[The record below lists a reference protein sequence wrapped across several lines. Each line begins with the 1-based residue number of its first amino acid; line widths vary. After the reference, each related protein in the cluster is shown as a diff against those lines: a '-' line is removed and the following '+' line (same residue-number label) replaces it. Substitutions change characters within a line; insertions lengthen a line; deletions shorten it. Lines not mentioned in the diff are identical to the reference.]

1 MKQTPSVL
9 RILFFSVV
17 GVLVCVLSSC
27 SGNADKA
34 LPPGDTLTHASSL
47 MTLVDHGDFVSVT
60 IADPWS
66 DGKATKRYALVPRDS
81 KADYIPED
89 MTVIK
94 TPVQST
100 AVFSSVHSAPLEELG
115 ATGII
120 RGVADADYFT
130 SPAIRSGLADGRI
143 TDVGNSMSPS
153 LETLV
158 NLSPDVAIVS
168 PYQGADYSAI
178 SKTGIAVVEMVDYM
192 EPTPLGRAEWILLL
206 GALTGRLDQ
215 AKNIYANVCDSYNK
229 LAKLAS
235 QTTSR
240 PLVVTDTEYSGQWA
254 QPGGASYAARMI
266 ADAGARVLFA
276 DRNISGSVNSDYALV
291 YEKGSGA
298 DFWLIRHFGNLT
310 PDMLRAANSL
320 NSSFKAFSDHKVY
333 FSDTSTSGFYDDI
346 AFHPEKI
353 LADYVAIFHPELS
366 GVPKPHYFHN
376 LFD

>member
-34 LPPGDTLTHASSL
+34 LPPGDTLTHTSSL
-47 MTLVDHGDFVSVT
+47 MTIVDHGDFVSVT

-66 DGKATKRYALVPRDS
+66 NGKATKRYALVPRDS
-81 KADYIPED
+81 KADNIPED

-94 TPVQST
+94 TPVQSA

-115 ATGII
+115 VTGII

-130 SPAIRSGLADGRI
+130 SPVIRSGLADGRI
-143 TDVGNSMSPS
+143 ADVGNSMSPS

-168 PYQGADYSAI
+168 PYQGADFSAI

-206 GALTGRLDQ
+206 GALTDRLDQ
-215 AKNIYANVCDSYNK
+215 AKNIYANVCDNYNK

-266 ADAGARVLFA
+266 TDAGARVLFA
-276 DRNISGSVNSDYALV
+276 DRNINGSVNSDYALV

-298 DFWLIRHFGNLT
+298 DFWLIRYFGNLT

>member
-1 MKQTPSVL
+1 M
-9 RILFFSVV
+9 
-17 GVLVCVLSSC
+17 
-27 SGNADKA
+27 
-34 LPPGDTLTHASSL
+34 
-47 MTLVDHGDFVSVT
+47 
-60 IADPWS
+60 
-66 DGKATKRYALVPRDS
+66 
-81 KADYIPED
+81 
-89 MTVIK
+89 
-94 TPVQST
+94 
-100 AVFSSVHSAPLEELG
+100 
-115 ATGII
+115 
-120 RGVADADYFT
+120 ADADYFT
-130 SPAIRSGLADGRI
+130 SPVIRSGLADGRI
-143 TDVGNSMSPS
+143 ADVGNSMSPS

-168 PYQGADYSAI
+168 PYQGADFSAI

-206 GALTGRLDQ
+206 GVLTGRLDQ

-266 ADAGARVLFA
+266 TDAGARVLFA
-276 DRNISGSVNSDYALV
+276 DRNINGSVNSDYALV

-298 DFWLIRHFGNLT
+298 DFWLIRYFGNLT